1 MYRIF
6 FHLSEAY
13 KIKEDEATRKLIMK
27 EGGQVDKAEDE
38 RNPHER
44 LKEKMNMIDNK
55 TVQEIEVDLE
65 G

>member
-1 MYRIF
+1 MHRIF

-13 KIKEDEATRKLIMK
+13 KIKEEEATKKLRIK
-27 EGGQVDKAEDE
+27 QGGIIEKGEEE

-44 LKEKMNMIDNK
+44 LKEKKKMIDGK
-55 TVQEIEVDLE
+55 AVHEIEVDLE